1 MDISR
6 QRWLRCGQSFSLPF
20 AMTHPTNLFDLLQR
34 AAVAFPERIALVGRA
49 GLRDDCWSY
58 RRLLQ
63 AAERIAGR
71 LVHEYGFAPG
81 TCLLLRGQ
89 PNPQL
94 VAAYFACFKAGL
106 IAVPL
111 DPHLSADFVSR
122 VAESTRARAVLGNG
136 EIPNYSALPQFA
148 VADLAAATEDLADFE
163 YRPQPDD
170 IAEIVFTSGTTSNP
184 KGVVLSHRNILSS
197 VNAIRDIYPTQRPLR
212 FLSLLPLSH
221 LFEQTAGLFAPLAL
235 GATVYYA
242 GNFQSEVVMRKLE
255 AKRIDGVIAVP
266 QMLEL
271 VWHALEKQIAAS
283 GVQQRWRLWWRFAEQ
298 VPFAWRRALTQRL
311 FPAMAGTPVFFVSGG
326 APLPLNLERHWELLG
341 VRVIQGYGTTEC
353 APVISVNRYDQ
364 RMPGSVGWPVAGV
377 TVTLSEQDEILVR
390 GANVSRGYWQNPAA
404 TRQVFSETEGYR
416 TGDLGAFGARGE
428 LYIKGRSKDMIVLA
442 NGLNVFPEDIEL
454 ELAKQPGIGPCMVTD
469 LIDRH
474 GRQGIAA
481 ILSFPET
488 MADAE
493 RQRRGQDAVRNANAA
508 LAPHQR
514 ISDIR
519 YWSGDFPRT
528 ALMKIQRWKVKSRFA
543 DSAAG
548 QDAVADVV
556 AAGNASITLEQLL
569 ANVCRVDV
577 QSVSDSTDLVLDLGC
592 DSLTRVELA
601 GLIEAQLGIICD
613 DAELIAVREVG
624 ELKALLGRSERAAK
638 KIRFPGWP
646 LSAWAVAVRGQLQ
659 NLLLPLLQ
667 GLVSSSFQV
676 KGLEQLQQ
684 VQFPAM
690 FIANHASHVDTL
702 SVLRA
707 LPRPVRRRLCIAAAA
722 DYFFSKRPLA
732 WLLQLAINAFAFSR
746 EGSIRGSLEH
756 CGALA
761 DNGWSLLIYPEGT
774 RSPDGQLLP
783 FKPGIGYLATELGLP
798 VLPIAVS
805 GGHRILPK
813 GAHWPRRSPVVV
825 TFGSAIV
832 VDPNMDKQ
840 QATDLLRQRLA
851 ALIDAQQPDSD

>member
-1 MDISR
+1 
-6 QRWLRCGQSFSLPF
+6 
-20 AMTHPTNLFDLLQR
+20 MTHVTNLFDLLQH
-34 AAVAFPERIALVGRA
+34 AAAAYPERIALVGRV

-58 RRLLQ
+58 RRLL
-63 AAERIAGR
+63 AVAERIAGR
-71 LVHEYGFAPG
+71 LVREYGFAPG

-111 DPHLSADFVSR
+111 DPHLPLEFITR
-122 VAESTRARAVLGNG
+122 VAESTQARAVLGNG
-136 EIPNYSALPQFA
+136 EIPNYSALPQLA
-148 VADLAAATEDLADFE
+148 VADLAAVTAEQAGFE

-197 VNAIRDIYPTQRPLR
+197 VNAIRDIYPTHRPLR

-221 LFEQTAGLFAPLAL
+221 LFEQTAGLFAPLLL

-271 VWHALEKQIAAS
+271 VWHALEKQIAAT
-283 GVQQRWRLWWRFAEQ
+283 GGQQGWRLWWRIAER
-298 VPFAWRRALTQRL
+298 VPFAWRRTLAQRL
-311 FPAMAGTPVFFVSGG
+311 FPALAGTPVFFVSGG
-326 APLPLNLERHWELLG
+326 APLPASLERQWELLG

-390 GANVSRGYWQNPAA
+390 GANVSRGYWQNPEA
-404 TRQVFSETEGYR
+404 TRQVFSDTEGYR

-454 ELAKQPGIGPCMVTD
+454 ELAKQPGIGACMVTD
-469 LIDRH
+469 LLDRH

-488 MADAE
+488 MADEE

-528 ALMKIQRWKVKSRFA
+528 PLLKIQRWKVKARFI
-543 DSAAG
+543 DTEPSQDVAAETL
-548 QDAVADVV
+548 
-556 AAGNASITLEQLL
+556 AAGNGSITLEQLL
-569 ANVCRVDV
+569 ANVCRVEV
-577 QSVSDSTDLVLDLGC
+577 QSIDDRTDLVLDLGC

-613 DAELIAVREVG
+613 DAELIAIREVG

-638 KIRFPGWP
+638 KVRFPSWP
-646 LSAWAVAVRGQLQ
+646 LAAPAVAIRGGIQRI
-659 NLLLPLLQ
+659 LLPLLQ
-667 GLVSSSFQV
+667 GLVGSSFQI
-676 KGLEQLQQ
+676 KGLEHLQQ
-684 VQFPAM
+684 VQFPVM

-702 SVLRA
+702 SLLRA
-707 LPRPVRRRLCIAAAA
+707 LPWPVRRRLCIAAAA
-722 DYFFSKRPLA
+722 DYFFRNRPVA
-732 WLLQLAINAFAFSR
+732 CLLQLTINAFAFSR
-746 EGSIRGSLEH
+746 EGSIRGSLDY
-756 CGALA
+756 CGELA

-774 RSPDGQLLP
+774 RSPDGKLLP
-783 FKPGIGYLATELGLP
+783 FKPGIGYLATELGVP
-798 VLPIAVS
+798 VLPVAVS

-813 GAHWPRRSPVVV
+813 GAHWPRRSPVSVC
-825 TFGSAIV
+825 FGAAIPIE
-832 VDPNMDKQ
+832 PNMDKQ
-840 QATDLLRQRLA
+840 HATDLLHQRLA
-851 ALIDAQQPDSD
+851 ALIAAQQPDSAQPLETPA